1 MKSVMRVILV
11 LGVSLF
17 LLWILIGCVIGKSK
31 YVGTYISEQNQSV
44 LELKSD
50 GTYRFETKG
59 SFLFSGNVV
68 TGEWSA
74 EKDNGSEAILF
85 TPIFSLMG
93 PPAVLVKTKK
103 GNNLI
108 DPVFGETFMKQD

>member
-1 MKSVMRVILV
+1 MRVAVGAYSLAYLILLV
-11 LGVSLF
+11 LAMT
-17 LLWILIGCVIGKSK
+17 GCGTGKGK
-31 YVGTYISEQNQSV
+31 YVGKYVSQQNQSV